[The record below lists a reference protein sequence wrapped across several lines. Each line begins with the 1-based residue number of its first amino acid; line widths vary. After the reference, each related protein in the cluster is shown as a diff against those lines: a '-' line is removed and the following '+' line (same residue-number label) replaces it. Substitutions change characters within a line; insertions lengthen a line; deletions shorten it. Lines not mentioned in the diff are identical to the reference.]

1 MVHCTFVVAGVLDP
15 VHFGDAF
22 EGLTVTPAGGTT
34 ELSGELID
42 QAQVQGVLRR
52 LYDLGIEV
60 LSFTSTTSDGQ
71 SPG

>member
-1 MVHCTFVVAGVLDP
+1 MVHCTFVIAGALDP
-15 VHFGDAF
+15 VRFGDAF

-34 ELSGELID
+34 ELRGELID
-42 QAQVQGVLRR
+42 HAQVQGVLRQ

-60 LSFTSTTSDGQ
+60 LSFTSTPPDGQ

>member
-1 MVHCTFVVAGVLDP
+1 MVHCTFVIAGVLDP
-15 VHFGDAF
+15 VRFGDAF

-34 ELSGELID
+34 VLRGDLID
-42 QAQVQGVLRR
+42 HAQVQGVLRR

-60 LSFTSTTSDGQ
+60 LSFTTTPPDGQ